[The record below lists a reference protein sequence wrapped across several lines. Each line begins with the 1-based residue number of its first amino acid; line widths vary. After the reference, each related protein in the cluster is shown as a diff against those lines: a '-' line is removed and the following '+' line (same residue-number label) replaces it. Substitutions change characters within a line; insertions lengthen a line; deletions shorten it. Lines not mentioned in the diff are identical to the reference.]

1 MKLFENIKEFFF
13 AEEDDD
19 FDADVPVRH
28 ERGERSGFQ
37 PSAQD
42 DAPVNESGLGGGMSR
57 ERRNKVVNIQT
68 TAQLQVVLVKPSAFT
83 DAKQIADHLIAKK
96 TVVLNLETAS
106 PENKRRIIDFLVGVA
121 YANGGSLKPV
131 ANLTYIITPYNV
143 GFIGEDLVGE
153 LENNGVFI

>member
-1 MKLFENIKEFFF
+1 MARALKSSHVVALKRF
-13 AEEDDD
+13 AQYTRLLSISAFVATEEDDD

-42 DAPVNESGLGGGMSR
+42 DAPVNESGIGGGMSR

-83 DAKQIADHLIAKK
+83 DAKQIAV
-96 TVVLNLETAS
+96 TV
-106 PENKRRIIDFLVGVA
+106 
-121 YANGGSLKPV
+121 
-131 ANLTYIITPYNV
+131 TP
-143 GFIGEDLVGE
+143 L
-153 LENNGVFI
+153 